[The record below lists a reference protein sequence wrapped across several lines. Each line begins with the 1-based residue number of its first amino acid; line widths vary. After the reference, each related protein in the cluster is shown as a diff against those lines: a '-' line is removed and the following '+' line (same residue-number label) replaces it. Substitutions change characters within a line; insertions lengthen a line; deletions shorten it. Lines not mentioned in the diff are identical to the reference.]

1 VAHDAVVLKAGG
13 GIGNGGADGKRF
25 AIARFGARH
34 VPQVAIVG
42 IALYVAQA
50 IVAAGDFF
58 KELAIAPRVADQ
70 QVIVAQAGFDYHFSR
85 GRGAGSWA
93 IASWKSKRN
102 SPES

>member
-1 VAHDAVVLKAGG
+1 MAHDAVVLKAGG

-50 IVAAGDFF
+50 IVAAS
-58 KELAIAPRVADQ
+58 
-70 QVIVAQAGFDYHFSR
+70 IVPIG
-85 GRGAGSWA
+85 GRGAQQLLIEFA
-93 IASWKSKRN
+93 YFLNRRLQFLVIRKVR
-102 SPES
+102 